1 MVQAG
6 EMLQLS
12 CLAAPS
18 NPPSELNWYS
28 EGVPVSIGI
37 ANATTESSTLRP
49 INSSSATSQVS
60 LLKLRTTSAMNGKVI
75 SCQATNHVLGQSVHD
90 AITLNIR
97 CEYFWFFIH
106 SWWFFMILVQLCREF
121 TDSPCG
127 LALHHLVTDSQIQL
141 DFPNYTLLSTRLSLR
156 FAFQLDSSNQI
167 LLRLDS
173 FPTEFSFS

>member
-106 SWWFFMILVQLCREF
+106 DSSWFFMILVHLCRVYRLSMWSCF
-121 TDSPCG
+121 TPS
-127 LALHHLVTDSQIQL
+127 HQIQL

-156 FAFQLDSSNQI
+156 I
-167 LLRLDS
+167 
-173 FPTEFSFS
+173 